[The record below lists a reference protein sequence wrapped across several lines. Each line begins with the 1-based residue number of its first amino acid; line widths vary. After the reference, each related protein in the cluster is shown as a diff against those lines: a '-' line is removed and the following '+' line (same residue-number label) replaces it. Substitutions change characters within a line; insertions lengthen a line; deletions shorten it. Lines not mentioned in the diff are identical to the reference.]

1 MKKLI
6 SIVIVLLAVAVSSES
21 HAFPKSRDD
30 RIIVKFKSS
39 LKKENIAD
47 FAKNKDIIIIKQLKK
62 TKIHLIKVKKG
73 KTVKQMVDEL
83 KNNPHIEYAEP
94 DYIIKAIAVPNDPGF
109 SSLWGMYNSQNTNA
123 DIDAIQA
130 WDIINTNSTIVAV
143 IDTGVDYTHPDLQA
157 NMWENDVE
165 IPDNNIDDDGNGFI
179 DDVYGWDFRNEDSDP
194 YDDNS
199 HGTHC
204 AGTIGA
210 EGNNSIGVAGVN
222 WKTRIMALKFLSSY
236 GSGSTSDGIEC
247 IEYAIQMGAK
257 VINASWGS
265 TYYSQALKDAIELAN
280 ASGVLFVAAAG
291 NSGTDNDVAP
301 HYPSSYDCDNIIAV
315 AASDNTDNLAYFS
328 CFGKNS
334 VDIAAPG
341 VSIYSTIPDS
351 SYGYKSG
358 TSMAAPHVA
367 GSAALIMSQFP
378 QCTHLMIKEKLLWS
392 VDRISQF
399 ESKILSSGRL
409 NLYKSLLPS
418 LILSHTLFIMEEDD
432 DKPEPS
438 EFVQLFIAV
447 KNMGTN
453 AENVSVRV
461 TSDSSFVEVQNSN
474 HNYGIIE
481 TFQSKTNEQ
490 AYVLRIADDIP
501 YLCIIAQL
509 RVVITGDS
517 DESSHTIA
525 LKIYGSPENTEG
537 KVLIVKDYS
546 QYIGVYTSALNQLSV
561 EHDTWDTFISGVPEE
576 DIMKDYGMV
585 IWFTGD
591 DYTSTLTDEEI
602 IVLEQ
607 YLDSGGKLFITGQ
620 DIGYDI
626 QDKDFYLSYLHAHY
640 TRDNAGLSGI
650 RGKVGTFMSNTEFSI
665 NQIWPDEIAA
675 IYPAEPVLFYEA
687 GAMNSANLSS
697 KDETP
702 VSPDSSS
709 DLTAGIYVEDENYK
723 IVYFAFGFEGIES
736 EEMRLVV
743 MKNVI
748 EKLAEESIEVEMP
761 PADITKKQED
771 DDDPEALIEDIEI
784 WNNPVNININPEVRI
799 LLKSDAQ
806 NDTQTIDAGIFDI
819 NGKPVK
825 MFTYGNNAGDNTLE
839 IKWDCTDEDDQQ
851 IKPGVYFFA
860 LRNSNS
866 KKAKQIFLVK

>member
-1 MKKLI
+1 MKKIVNLI
-6 SIVIVLLAVAVSSES
+6 VVLLVLAVSSES
-21 HAFPKSRDD
+21 HASPEYRQD

-47 FAKNKDIIIIKQLKK
+47 FAEDKNLSIIKQLKK
-62 TKIHLIKVKKG
+62 TKIHLIKVKKN

-83 KNNPHIEYAEP
+83 KNNPKIEYAEP

-157 NMWENDVE
+157 NMWHNDVE

-179 DDVYGWDFRNEDSDP
+179 DDVYGWDFRNEDNDP
-194 YDDNS
+194 YDDHS

-265 TYYSQALKDAIELAN
+265 TYYSQALKDAIDMAN
-280 ASGVLFVAAAG
+280 ASGVLFAAAAG
-291 NSGTDNDVAP
+291 NSGTDNDVSP
-301 HYPSSYDCDNIIAV
+301 HYPSSYDCENIIAV

-367 GSAALIMSQFP
+367 GSVALMMSQFP
-378 QCTHLMIKEKLLWS
+378 QYSHVMIKEKLLGS
-392 VDRISQF
+392 VDRGPQF
-399 ESKILSSGRL
+399 ELKILSSGRL
-409 NLYKSLLPS
+409 NLCKSLLPS
-418 LILSHTLFIMEEDD
+418 LILSHTIFVLEEDD
-432 DKPEPS
+432 NKPEPS
-438 EFVQLFIAV
+438 ETVQLFIAV

-453 AENVSVRV
+453 TENVSVRV
-461 TSDSSFVEVQNSN
+461 TSDSSFVEVLNSN
-474 HNYGIIE
+474 HNYGTIE

-490 AYVLRIADDIP
+490 AYVLKIADDIP

-509 RVVITGDS
+509 RVVIAGNT
-517 DESSHTIA
+517 DESSHTIS
-525 LKIYGSPENTEG
+525 LKVYGNPENTEE

-546 QYIGVYTSALNQLSV
+546 QYIGVYTSALDQLSV
-561 EHDTWDTFISGVPEE
+561 EHDTWDVFISGVPEE

-602 IVLEQ
+602 LVLEQ
-607 YLDSGGKLFITGQ
+607 YLDSGGRLFITGQ

-626 QDKDFYLSYLHAHY
+626 RYNDFYLNYLHAHY
-640 TRDNAGLSGI
+640 TRDNAGLSGVS
-650 RGKVGTFMSNTEFSI
+650 GKSGTLMSNIEFTI

-675 IYPAEPVLFYEA
+675 IFPAEPVLYYKA
-687 GAMNSANLSS
+687 NSPNSVSLTS
-697 KDETP
+697 KDDTS

-709 DLTAGIYVEDENYK
+709 DLTAGIYVEDENYR
-723 IVYFAFGFEGIES
+723 IVYFAFGFEGIQS

-748 EKLAEESIEVEMP
+748 EKLTDGAIEVELP
-761 PADITKKQED
+761 PGNVAEKQNE
-771 DDDPEALIEDIEI
+771 ETQISLIEDIEI
-784 WNNPVNININPEVRI
+784 WNNPANMTINPEVRI
-799 LLKSDAQ
+799 LLKSDLQ
-806 NDTQTIDAGIFDI
+806 NIDAGIFDI

-825 MFTYGNNAGDNTLE
+825 MFTCGNSAGNNILE
-839 IKWDCTDEDDQQ
+839 IKWNCTDDKDQQ
-851 IKPGVYFFA
+851 VKPGIYFFA
-860 LRNSNS
+860 LRSNS
-866 KKAKQIFLVK
+866 SREAKQIFVVK